1 MWRSSQNSTVVF
13 LNTNSLQKAVPAEM
27 PEVVLVKSAR
37 LDGLYDDKEIPSIAA
52 AARSGAAGAT
62 DGAKHQ

>member
-27 PEVVLVKSAR
+27 PDVVLVKSAK
-37 LDGLYDDKEIPSIAA
+37 LDELYDDKEIPSIAV